1 MKRLTNSARRSLA
14 RGPRALQETKKRAFP
29 PGTQPRSAGRA
40 AHSARRIAQN
50 IKNIKK
56 NGLQCK
62 RAAHR
67 APDLVR
73 SMSGEVSRDQAEVEK
88 AHARPLNLNSLDHYV
103 PRKMLTVRNR
113 PRTKGASYLVLGR
126 LRGRVLT

>member
-1 MKRLTNSARRSLA
+1 MGS
-14 RGPRALQETKKRAFP
+14 P
-29 PGTQPRSAGRA
+29 
-40 AHSARRIAQN
+40 
-50 IKNIKK
+50 
-56 NGLQCK
+56 
-62 RAAHR
+62 R

-103 PRKMLTVRNR
+103 PRKMLTVRTR

>member
-14 RGPRALQETKKRAFP
+14 RGPCAPKKSRSEPSP
-29 PGTQPRSAGRA
+29 PGHNHSPEGGRR
-40 AHSARRIAQN
+40 HSARRIAQN
-50 IKNIKK
+50 IAKK
-56 NGLQCK
+56 KTTFSAMGSP
-62 RAAHR
+62 R